1 MKKTIV
7 IIIVLLI
14 VGVLFWVFKSKTNAP
29 AINTDTNINLGT
41 TKQSAAVAETEI
53 TTINKDIESIDVG
66 NSDQEFK
73 DVNTDLKGL

>member
-7 IIIVLLI
+7 IILVLLI
-14 VGVLFWVFKSKTNAP
+14 IGVLFWVFKSKTNAP
-29 AINTDTNINLGT
+29 AINTDTNINLGA

-73 DVNTDLKGL
+73 DINADIKDL